1 MHACWSSGGPEWLF
15 GVVLGAGLAALI
27 CVVTAAGFLVTGP
40 VQSLFVA
47 SQRSWS
53 WRRAVWPVLSAAWVV
68 YLIAQGGFA
77 VADLL
82 FVGAPMLVAAVAAS
96 ADSRRHLT
104 WSSVD
109 PSPGPRPRPV
119 FSLSI
124 GALAA
129 ATAAGALVTEL
140 VLGGPC

>member
-1 MHACWSSGGPEWLF
+1 VHACWSSGGPEWLF

-40 VQSLFVA
+40 AQSPFVT
-47 SQRSWS
+47 SQKSRS

-68 YLIAQGGFA
+68 YLMAQDSSA

-82 FVGAPMLVAAVAAS
+82 LVGAPMLVATVATS
-96 ADSRRHLT
+96 ADRRRRLA
-104 WSSVD
+104 WSSGV
-109 PSPGPRPRPV
+109 PSPGARPRPV

-129 ATAAGALVTEL
+129 AAAAGALVTEIA
-140 VLGGPC
+140 LGGPC